1 MLDQFE
7 APRNRGAIAI
17 DADDARLRR
26 LEDGP
31 AVAAGAEGGVD
42 INPAV
47 ARPQPGEH
55 LAAEY
60 RNMART
66 RGRLGH
72 AGPPG
77 EGGRTIRNSDVKES
91 MAPQQRAFCQPSPV
105 PPPAGRQNSCRAA
118 PGSRPAW
125 RPRLR
130 SWDSKGHV
138 KPLLPA
144 HPSAAGGS
152 DPTRSAPPMHKP
164 EAGGARRA

>member
-7 APRNRGAIAI
+7 AARNRGAIAI

-72 AGPPG
+72 GAS
-77 EGGRTIRNSDVKES
+77 TTS
-91 MAPQQRAFCQPSPV
+91 FL
-105 PPPAGRQNSCRAA
+105 PAV
-118 PGSRPAW
+118 PGSPAFRPAEFVPSGA
-125 RPRLR
+125 RFAPSVASSLAKLGFERTR
-130 SWDSKGHV
+130 QTYASRT
-138 KPLLPA
+138 
-144 HPSAAGGS
+144 PSAAGGS
-152 DPTRSAPPMHKP
+152 RSDP
-164 EAGGARRA
+164 EAHLLCINLKPVVPAGPKPG